1 MKIFPQFFKFTVM
14 LLFLVVVFFFY
25 TLWMLPSDSISQNL
39 NSKIA
44 SSLQDPSHYESQSNI
59 VSTSIS
65 QNGSSSSLFSSLSL
79 DIMNNDTISVLAG
92 PTLIDGT
99 GDPPKPNSVIIIKGN
114 KIIAVTN
121 ETEYHDRYYYSLFNN
136 NETARVNI
144 LNLTGKYVIP
154 GLFDMH
160 SHVAGVRKNSY
171 NQNFSENAL
180 EMLLD
185 YGVTTIRSPAGP
197 TNESIALK
205 QNVSKGNIE
214 GPEMFTAGVLL
225 NGPQIAIPFVEAQ
238 ISTEEQAREEVRLQ
252 AAAGVDFVKLYVG
265 LPPNLVKA
273 AIDEA
278 HNQGIRVIGHLY
290 MTSWTDA
297 ANLGID
303 ALTHGVPVNPF
314 LLPSGDKQEQ
324 FLENGGGPFEHFLWL
339 DLVDLNSTEIEDMI
353 NALVENDIPVDPTL
367 SIYEAMLKDDI
378 DQDGFSDPQNQL
390 RWAKVLQLTKIM
402 YDNGVQ
408 ILSGSD
414 IPNFGLVPGASLHN
428 ELELLVEAG
437 IEPLE
442 VIEIATNNGATALDI
457 DEIVGTIQP
466 QKQADM
472 IILSE
477 NPLENITN
485 TKTIEAVLVDG
496 RFADIDNSNQPMI
509 GKLSS

>member
-1 MKIFPQFFKFTVM
+1 MKMFTRYFKLTAM
-14 LLFLVVVFFFY
+14 LLFLVAFFFSY
-25 TLWMLPSDSISQNL
+25 TLLMLLSNPISPYL
-39 NSKIA
+39 DSKIA
-44 SSLQDPSHYESQSNI
+44 SSLQEEPAHYESQSNI

-65 QNGSSSSLFSSLSL
+65 QNDSSSALSSLSM
-79 DIMNNDTISVLAG
+79 DTINNNDTISVLVG

-99 GDPPKPNSVIIIKGN
+99 GDPPQPNAVIIINGS
-114 KIIAVTN
+114 KIVAVTN
-121 ETEYHDRYYYSLFNN
+121 ETEYRDQYYYPLIHN

-205 QNVSKGNIE
+205 HNVSEGNIE
-214 GPEMFTAGVLL
+214 GPEIFTAGVLL
-225 NGPQIAIPFVEAQ
+225 NDPQIPIPFVEAQ

-252 AAAGVDFVKLYVG
+252 AEAGVDFVKLYVG

-278 HNQGIRVIGHLY
+278 HSQGIRVIGHLY

-314 LLPSGDKQEQ
+314 LLPSGEKREQ
-324 FLENGGGPFEHFLWL
+324 FLENGGGPFDHFLWL
-339 DLVDLNSTEIEDMI
+339 DLVDLNSTEIKEMI

-367 SIYEAMLKDDI
+367 SIYEAMLKEDGDD
-378 DQDGFSDPQNQL
+378 DDDDGFSDPQNQL

-408 ILSGSD
+408 ILSGTD
-414 IPNFGLVPGASLHN
+414 IPNFGLIPGASLHN
-428 ELELLVEAG
+428 ELELLAEAG
-437 IEPLE
+437 IKPLE
-442 VIEIATNNGATALDI
+442 VIEIATNNGATALGI
-457 DEIVGTIQP
+457 DDRVGTIQP
-466 QKQADM
+466 EKQADM
-472 IILSE
+472 IILSA
-477 NPLENITN
+477 NPIENISN
-485 TKTIEAVLVDG
+485 TKEIEAVLVDG
-496 RFADIDNSNQPMI
+496 RFVSDIDNNNQ
-509 GKLSS
+509 

>member
-1 MKIFPQFFKFTVM
+1 MFPRYFKLTVIP
-14 LLFLVVVFFFY
+14 LFLVVIFY
-25 TLWMLPSDSISQNL
+25 TLWMLLSNPISQYL
-39 NSKIA
+39 DSKKTA
-44 SSLQDPSHYESQSNI
+44 SSVQEPSHYESHSNI
-59 VSTSIS
+59 ASPSIS
-65 QNGSSSSLFSSLSL
+65 RNNSSSLSSLSL
-79 DIMNNDTISVLAG
+79 NTMNNDTISVLVG

-99 GDPPKPNSVIIIKGN
+99 GDPPKPNAVIIINGN
-114 KIIAVTN
+114 KIVAVTN
-121 ETEYHDRYYYSLFNN
+121 ETEYHDQYYYSLIN

-160 SHVAGVRKNSY
+160 AHVAGVRKNSY

-197 TNESIALK
+197 TNQSIALK
-205 QNVSKGNIE
+205 HNISEGNIK
-214 GPEMFTAGVLL
+214 GPEIFTAGVLL
-225 NGPQIAIPFVEAQ
+225 NGPQIAIPFVEKQ
-238 ISTEEQAREEVRLQ
+238 ISTEEQAREEVRHQ

-278 HNQGIRVIGHLY
+278 HSRGIRVIGHLY

-303 ALTHGVPVNPF
+303 ALAHGVPVNPF
-314 LLPSGDKQEQ
+314 LLPSGDKREQ
-324 FLENGGGPFEHFLWL
+324 FLENGGGPFDHFLWL
-339 DLVDLNSTEIEDMI
+339 DLVDLNSTEIEEMI

-367 SIYEAMLKDDI
+367 SIYEAMLKDD
-378 DQDGFSDPQNQL
+378 DRYDDDGFSDPQNQL

-402 YDNGVQ
+402 YDNEVQ

-428 ELELLVEAG
+428 ELELLAEAG
-437 IEPLE
+437 INPLG
-442 VIEIATNNGATALDI
+442 VIEIATNNGATALGI
-457 DEIVGTIQP
+457 DDIVGTIQP
-466 QKQADM
+466 EKQADM
-472 IILSE
+472 IVLSA
-477 NPLENITN
+477 NPVENISN
-485 TKTIEAVLVDG
+485 TKEIEAVIVDG
-496 RFADIDNSNQPMI
+496 RLADIDNNNQ
-509 GKLSS
+509 

>member
-1 MKIFPQFFKFTVM
+1 
-14 LLFLVVVFFFY
+14 
-25 TLWMLPSDSISQNL
+25 MLPFNPISL
-39 NSKIA
+39 YLDSKIA
-44 SSLQDPSHYESQSNI
+44 SPLQEPSHHESQSNI
-59 VSTSIS
+59 VSSSIS
-65 QNGSSSSLFSSLSL
+65 QNDPSSLSSL
-79 DIMNNDTISVLAG
+79 SVDTMNTDTTTVLVG

-99 GDPPKPNSVIIIKGN
+99 GDPPKPNSVIIINDN
-114 KIIAVTN
+114 KIVAVTN
-121 ETEYHDRYYYSLFNN
+121 ETEYHDQYHHSPIN
-136 NETARVNI
+136 NETARVNV

-160 SHVAGVRKNSY
+160 AHVAGVRKNSY

-197 TNESIALK
+197 TNQSIALK
-205 QNVSKGNIE
+205 HNVSKGNIE
-214 GPEMFTAGVLL
+214 GPEIFTAGILL
-225 NGPQIAIPFVEAQ
+225 NSPQIAIPFVEKQ
-238 ISTEEQAREEVRLQ
+238 ISTEEHAREEVRYQ
-252 AAAGVDFVKLYVG
+252 AEAGVDFVKLYVG

-273 AIDEA
+273 AIEEA
-278 HNQGIRVIGHLY
+278 HSQGIRVIGHLY

-314 LLPSGDKQEQ
+314 LLPSGDKREQ

-339 DLVDLNSTEIEDMI
+339 DLVDLNSTEIEEMI

-367 SIYEAMLKDDI
+367 SIYEAILKGD
-378 DQDGFSDPQNQL
+378 DGFSDPQNQL

-408 ILSGSD
+408 LLSGSD

-437 IEPLE
+437 IKPLE
-442 VIEIATNNGATALDI
+442 VIEIATNNGATALGI

-472 IILSE
+472 IILSA
-477 NPLENITN
+477 NPIENISN
-485 TKTIEAVLVDG
+485 TKKIEAVLVDG
-496 RFADIDNSNQPMI
+496 RFADIDNSNQ
-509 GKLSS
+509 

>member
-1 MKIFPQFFKFTVM
+1 MKMFPRYFKFTVIP
-14 LLFLVVVFFFY
+14 LFSVVIVY
-25 TLWMLPSDSISQNL
+25 ALWMLLSNSLSQYPD
-39 NSKIA
+39 SKIVP
-44 SSLQDPSHYESQSNI
+44 SLQEPSHYKPQSKI
-59 VSTSIS
+59 VSPFNS
-65 QNGSSSSLFSSLSL
+65 QNGSSLSSLSL
-79 DIMNNDTISVLAG
+79 DIMNNNNDTISVLAG

-99 GDPPKPNSVIIIKGN
+99 GDQPIPNAVVIINGSEIV
-114 KIIAVTN
+114 AVTN
-121 ETEYHDRYYYSLFNN
+121 ETEYRDQYYYSLTN

-160 SHVAGVRKNSY
+160 AHVAGVRKNSY

-197 TNESIALK
+197 TNQSIALK
-205 QNVSKGNIE
+205 HNVSKGNIE
-214 GPEMFTAGVLL
+214 GPEIFTAGVLL
-225 NGPQIAIPFVEAQ
+225 NGPQIAIPFVEKQ
-238 ISTEEQAREEVRLQ
+238 ISTEEQALEEVRHQ
-252 AAAGVDFVKLYVG
+252 AEAGVDYVKLYVG

-278 HNQGIRVIGHLY
+278 HSQGLGVIGHLY

-314 LLPSGDKQEQ
+314 LLPSGDKREQ
-324 FLENGGGPFEHFLWL
+324 FLENGGGPFDHFLWL
-339 DLVDLNSTEIEDMI
+339 DLVDLNSTEIKEMI

-367 SIYEAMLKDDI
+367 TIYEAMLKDDG
-378 DQDGFSDPQNQL
+378 DDDDGFSDPQNQL

-437 IEPLE
+437 IKPLE
-442 VIEIATNNGATALDI
+442 VIEIATNNGATALGI
-457 DEIVGTIQP
+457 DDRVGTIQP
-466 QKQADM
+466 GKQADM
-472 IILSE
+472 IILSAS
-477 NPLENITN
+477 PIENISN
-485 TKTIEAVLVDG
+485 TKEIEAVLVDG
-496 RFADIDNSNQPMI
+496 RFADIDNNNQ
-509 GKLSS
+509 